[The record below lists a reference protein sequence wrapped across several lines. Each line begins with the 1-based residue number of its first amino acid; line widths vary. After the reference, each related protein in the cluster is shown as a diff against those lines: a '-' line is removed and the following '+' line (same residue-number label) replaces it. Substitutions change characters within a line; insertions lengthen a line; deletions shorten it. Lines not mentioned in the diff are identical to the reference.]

1 MQEGQSIQIGAG
13 GTEPIKYD
21 FARFTAIRG
30 VQFPRCPGS
39 RSRRFIRGG
48 SIMRTQRLMASLA
61 GFSLLFVL
69 GACKTQ
75 PPLPQQRFDLRGKV
89 VAVNKNEGTVTLAH
103 EAIPGYMAAM
113 TMDYP
118 LKDKWAFDVLKP
130 GQTIRATLV
139 VASDRAWLEGIVV
152 SEEAKPESNSLAPPE
167 SARTPLGQEVPD
179 FPLINQDGKR
189 IHLHQYHGKALLLTF
204 IYTRC
209 PLPDYCPL
217 MSKNFARI
225 LQEVRSDPAL
235 SPSTHLLSISIDP
248 EYDKP
253 AVLRAYGLDCA
264 GNPHPFDH
272 WEFASGTPE
281 QVRKVAE
288 FFGLKYWTEGGQIV
302 HALVTALIGPDGKVI
317 QIYRGNDWQPAQVV
331 SDLRDSTLQG
341 PGLRKT
347 TQ

>member
-1 MQEGQSIQIGAG
+1 
-13 GTEPIKYD
+13 
-21 FARFTAIRG
+21 
-30 VQFPRCPGS
+30 
-39 RSRRFIRGG
+39 
-48 SIMRTQRLMASLA
+48 MRAQQLMAWLA
-61 GFSLLFVL
+61 GLSMAFALT
-69 GACKTQ
+69 ACQTEK
-75 PPLPQQRFDLRGKV
+75 PLPQQRFDLRGKV
-89 VAVNKNEGTVTLAH
+89 VAVDRNEGTVTLAH

-113 TMDYP
+113 TMAYP
-118 LKDKWAFDVLKP
+118 VKDKWAFDVLKP
-130 GQTIRATLV
+130 GQTVHATLV

-152 SEEAKPESNSLAPPE
+152 TEEAKPESNSVAPPG
-167 SARTPLGQEVPD
+167 SVRTPLGEEVPD
-179 FPLINQDGKR
+179 FALINQDGKR
-189 IHLHQYHGKALLLTF
+189 IHLDQYHGKALLLTF

-217 MSKNFARI
+217 MSKNFAQI
-225 LQEVRSDPAL
+225 LGEVLSDPAL

-317 QIYRGNDWQPAQVV
+317 QLYRGNDWQPAQVV
-331 SDLRDSTLQG
+331 SDLRD
-341 PGLRKT
+341 LRRATK
-347 TQ
+347 

>member
-1 MQEGQSIQIGAG
+1 
-13 GTEPIKYD
+13 
-21 FARFTAIRG
+21 
-30 VQFPRCPGS
+30 
-39 RSRRFIRGG
+39 
-48 SIMRTQRLMASLA
+48 
-61 GFSLLFVL
+61 
-69 GACKTQ
+69 
-75 PPLPQQRFDLRGKV
+75 V
-89 VAVNKNEGTVTLAH
+89 VAVDSNAGTVTLAH

-113 TMDYP
+113 TMTYP

-130 GQTIRATLV
+130 GQTVRATLV

-152 SEEAKPESNSLAPPE
+152 AEEAKSESNSLAPPE
-167 SARTPLGQEVPD
+167 STRPLLGEEVPD

-189 IHLHQYHGKALLLTF
+189 IHLHQYHGQALLLTF

-217 MSKNFARI
+217 MSKNFAQI
-225 LQEVRSDPAL
+225 LAKVRSDPIL

-253 AVLRAYGLDCA
+253 AVLRAYALDCA
-264 GNPHPFDH
+264 GNSHPFDH

-288 FFGLKYWTEGGQIV
+288 FFGLKYWIEGGQIV

-317 QIYRGNDWQPAQVV
+317 HLYRGNDWQPAQVV
-331 SDLRDSTLQG
+331 RDLRD
-341 PGLRKT
+341 LRGATK
-347 TQ
+347 